1 MVIKNSLRSKDDG
14 MDIDQVGEYLESQGL
29 DDAQI
34 DAYFEH
40 SGVRGMHWGVRKQ
53 KKMPTKTERKRALY
67 DQTVK
72 SNKSQRRV
80 ATGAAFIATNIIAS
94 GIAKKAGL
102 NKKFTVS
109 TVILG
114 TAAVN
119 SMMKVHGAQKL
130 AELQG

>member
-1 MVIKNSLRSKDDG
+1 
-14 MDIDQVGEYLESQGL
+14 MDIDEIGAYLESQGL
-29 DDAQI
+29 DDDAI
-34 DAYFEH
+34 DESLAH
-40 SGVRGMHWGVRKQ
+40 WGVPGQKWGVRKQ

-67 DQTVK
+67 DQTIK
-72 SNKSQRRV
+72 SNKAQRRV

-94 GIAKKAGL
+94 GVAKKAGL

-119 SMMKVHGAQKL
+119 SMMKVHGSKKL
-130 AELQG
+130 VELQG